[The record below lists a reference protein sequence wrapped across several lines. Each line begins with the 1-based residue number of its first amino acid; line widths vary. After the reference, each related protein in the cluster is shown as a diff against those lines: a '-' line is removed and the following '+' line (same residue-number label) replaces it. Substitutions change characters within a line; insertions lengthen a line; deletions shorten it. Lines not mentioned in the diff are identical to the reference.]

1 MTNILDA
8 INELAD
14 TPNEMLGH
22 LPKWVR
28 TLSEICR
35 EAREQADQATKAD
48 LQGAA
53 KSAQP
58 KSALSNEKWQFL
70 EGEFLTNAIDGAL
83 QHAGIYSAAASD
95 KRRNALREHLRDS
108 LRRIALEY
116 HKPARVS
123 ERDHYRNIQS
133 LADELSSNFNDIMK
147 DRFRI
152 GVAQKALNLYLKYLW
167 CLDRIPVPPHC
178 PFDSTVLRELELE
191 SSWTRSSGIED
202 YKNWVERAKA
212 AAGTKT
218 LAEWEL
224 QLWNRK

>member
-1 MTNILDA
+1 MTNILEA

-14 TPNEMLGH
+14 TPNETLDH

-35 EAREQADQATKAD
+35 EAREQADQATKPNP
-48 LQGAA
+48 QRAA
-53 KSAQP
+53 KLAQP
-58 KSALSNEKWQFL
+58 KSALSNEKWRFL
-70 EGEFLTNAIDGAL
+70 EGEFLTKAIDGAF
-83 QHAGIYSAAASD
+83 QHASIYTATASD
-95 KRRNALREHLRDS
+95 KRRNELRENLRDS
-108 LRRIALEY
+108 LRRIAREY
-116 HKPARVS
+116 HRPAAVS

-133 LADELSSNFNDIMK
+133 LADEISSNFNDIVK

-167 CLDRIPVPPHC
+167 CVDRISVPPHC

-191 SSWTRSSGIED
+191 SSWTHASKIED
-202 YKNWVERAKA
+202 YKNWVERARA
-212 AAGTKT
+212 AAGTET

-224 QLWNRK
+224 DLWNRK